1 MRECCE
7 VRTEVPERQRR
18 VLQVVLGINAVMF
31 VVELVSGI
39 RGHSTSLVADSVD
52 MLGDAIVYG
61 ASLYALG
68 RGALW
73 QARVALGK
81 GLLMAAFGVGV
92 LVEVATKLERGLVPA
107 AEIMGSVGLLA
118 LGANAVC
125 LLLLWRHRADDL
137 NMRSAFVCSLNDVA
151 GNAGVLLASAGVAL
165 LRSAWPDIAVGLLIA
180 GMFGA
185 SAVAVIARAWSS
197 WAPRQEQGGHPAL
210 GVPLL
215 HVGVAR
221 EQLEHARVARQH
233 VGPEAPDAAR
243 LRGGE

>member
-7 VRTEVPERQRR
+7 VRADVPARQRR
-18 VLQVVLGINAVMF
+18 VLRLVLVLNAVMF
-31 VVELVSGI
+31 VVELTSGI

-73 QARVALGK
+73 QARVSLGK
-81 GLLMAAFGVGV
+81 GLLMAAFGIGV
-92 LVEVATKLERGLVPA
+92 LVEVGAKLSRGLMPA
-107 AEIMGSVGLLA
+107 ADVMGSIGLLA
-118 LGANAVC
+118 LGANALC
-125 LLLLWRHRADDL
+125 LVLLWRHRADDL

-151 GNAGVLLASAGVAL
+151 GNAGVLLASVGVGL

-185 SAVAVIARAWSS
+185 SALGVIARAR
-197 WAPRQEQGGHPAL
+197 RQL
-210 GVPLL
+210 
-215 HVGVAR
+215 
-221 EQLEHARVARQH
+221 
-233 VGPEAPDAAR
+233 AA
-243 LRGGE
+243 

>member
-1 MRECCE
+1 
-7 VRTEVPERQRR
+7 
-18 VLQVVLGINAVMF
+18 
-31 VVELVSGI
+31 
-39 RGHSTSLVADSVD
+39 
-52 MLGDAIVYG
+52 
-61 ASLYALG
+61 
-68 RGALW
+68 
-73 QARVALGK
+73 
-81 GLLMAAFGVGV
+81 MAAFGVGV

-185 SAVAVIARAWSS
+185 SAVAVIAKARSS
-197 WAPRQEQGGHPAL
+197 WAPRQQQGGHPAL
-210 GVPLL
+210 GGPRL
-215 HVGVAR
+215 HGAGAR
-221 EQLEHARVARQH
+221 AQLGHAPAAPQH
-233 VGPEAPDAAR
+233 LAP
-243 LRGGE
+243 

>member
-1 MRECCE
+1 MRDCCE

-18 VLQVVLGINAVMF
+18 VLWLVLGVNAVMF

-68 RGALW
+68 RGAFW

-81 GLLMAAFGVGV
+81 GLIMAAFGIGV
-92 LVEVATKLERGLVPA
+92 LVEVATKLQRGLMPA
-107 AEIMGSVGLLA
+107 SEIMGAVGLLA
-118 LGANAVC
+118 LGANAAC
-125 LLLLWRHRADDL
+125 LLLLWPRRADDL
-137 NMRSAFVCSLNDVA
+137 NMRSAYICSLNDVA

-165 LRSAWPDIAVGLLIA
+165 FRSALPDIAVGLLIA

-185 SAVAVIARAWSS
+185 SAVGVIAKAR
-197 WAPRQEQGGHPAL
+197 RQLA
-210 GVPLL
+210 
-215 HVGVAR
+215 
-221 EQLEHARVARQH
+221 
-233 VGPEAPDAAR
+233 
-243 LRGGE
+243 